1 MKKYS
6 SSPRPPRPRRYAVL
20 VSLPGGNP
28 ASRARTIELLGMQ
41 DEIIVCNRTVD
52 ELLRELGVVIDIQR
66 IP

>member
-28 ASRARTIELLGMQ
+28 ASRARTIELLGIQ
-41 DEIIVCNRTVD
+41 DETIVCNRIVD
-52 ELLRELGVVIDIQR
+52 ELLKELGVVIDIQK
-66 IP
+66 IS

>member
-1 MKKYS
+1 
-6 SSPRPPRPRRYAVL
+6 
-20 VSLPGGNP
+20 
-28 ASRARTIELLGMQ
+28 MQ